1 LAPRTRRILLKRRLD
16 NMSYAE
22 IAAAENMSVAAVEKH
37 VARAT
42 LQLVNWMAQ
51 S

>member
-1 LAPRTRRILLKRRLD
+1 MLRRLD
-16 NMSYAE
+16 NQSYAE
-22 IAAAENMSVAAVEKH
+22 IAASEDMSVAAVEKV

-42 LQLVNWMAQ
+42 LQLMQWMAQ